1 MSDSVAVIG
10 GGIGGLTAAH
20 ELIERGFDV
29 TVYEAGDRF
38 GGKARSMPV
47 TDGPAAGD
55 APLHCE
61 HGFRFFPAFYEHL
74 PETMARIPFEPTGGT
89 VADNL
94 VETTETL
101 VAATEGEEQVADLSP
116 PDTPG
121 QWIRSLQPAF
131 ADELPP
137 SDVTFLTERL
147 LYVLT
152 SCEQRRV
159 DELDELSWWEFV
171 NAGNRSEAFRR
182 RIATI
187 TQALVALRPR
197 RASARTMGVI
207 YLQLLLGQLEPSE
220 PTEQILNGPT
230 STVWIDPWT
239 DYLARRGVDLRT
251 GAAATELSVGRRGRR
266 VESAV
271 VDGETIEADY
281 YVLAVPAEI
290 APQLLPERAKR
301 ADPQLARI
309 ERLDTAWMNGIQFY
323 LTEDVELVRGHT
335 VYTDSPWA
343 LTAISQRQFWNES
356 VFDVGARGDPAVE
369 GVLSVIVSDWDT
381 PGISVGK
388 PARACTPEEIK
399 TEVWAQLTA
408 HLNRDGQ
415 RLHEDLIHDWV
426 LDPEIEPA
434 GDDGTGVC
442 NNAPLLIN
450 TAGSLKN
457 RPEADTGIGNLTLA
471 ADYVRTN
478 ADLASMES
486 ANEAGRRAAN
496 AILERSRVGASP
508 APVYDLTEP
517 SVFEPLK
524 LHDQVR
530 YRLGRPHGG
539 DAVRSLLPSRR
550 TGRPAD

>member
-20 ELIERGFDV
+20 ELVERGFDV

-55 APLHCE
+55 DPLHCE

-101 VAATEGEEQVADLSP
+101 VAATDGEEQVADLSP
-116 PDTPG
+116 PETPG
-121 QWIRSLQPAF
+121 QWLRSLQPAF

-152 SCEQRRV
+152 SCEKRRTE
-159 DELDELSWWEFV
+159 ELDELSWWEFV
-171 NAGNRSEAFRR
+171 DAGNRSEAFRR

-207 YLQLLLGQLEPSE
+207 YLQLLLGQLDPTE

-239 DYLARRGVDLRT
+239 EYLDRRGVDLRT
-251 GAAATELSVGRRGRR
+251 GAAATELSVDRRGRR
-266 VESAV
+266 VEAAV
-271 VDGETIEADY
+271 VDGEPVEADY
-281 YVLAVPAEI
+281 YVLAVPVEV
-290 APQLLPERAKR
+290 APELLPERAKR

-381 PGISVGK
+381 PGIRVGK
-388 PARACTPEEIK
+388 PARECTPEEIK

-408 HLNRDGQ
+408 HLNREGE
-415 RLHEDLIHDWV
+415 RLHEGLLHDWV

-434 GDDGTGVC
+434 GDGAAGVE

-524 LHDQVR
+524 LHDR
-530 YRLGRPHGG
+530 MRFRLGRPHGG
-539 DAVRSLLPSRR
+539 DAVRSLLPSPPTR
-550 TGRPAD
+550 RPAD

>member
-1 MSDSVAVIG
+1 MSHSVAVVG

-20 ELIERGFDV
+20 ELTERGFDV
-29 TVYEAGDRF
+29 TVYEAGERF

-47 TDGPAAGD
+47 TEGPAGGD
-55 APLHCE
+55 QPLHCE
-61 HGFRFFPAFYEHL
+61 HGFRFFPSFYEHL
-74 PETMARIPFEPTGGT
+74 PETMGRIPFEPTGGT

-101 VAATEGEEQVADLSP
+101 VAATRGDEQLADHTP
-116 PDTPG
+116 PTTPG
-121 QWIRSLQPAF
+121 EWLQSLQPAL

-152 SCEQRRV
+152 ACRDRRKS
-159 DELDELSWWEFV
+159 ELDELSWWEFV
-171 NAGNRSEAFRR
+171 DAGNRSPAFRR

-197 RASARTMGVI
+197 KASARTMGVI
-207 YLQLLLGQLEPSE
+207 YLQLLMGELDPTE

-230 STVWIDPWT
+230 NTVWIDPWT
-239 DYLARRGVDLRT
+239 AYLADRGVDLLT
-251 GAAATELSVGRRGRR
+251 GARASDVAVDRRGRR
-266 VESAV
+266 VEHVV
-271 VDGETIEADY
+271 VDGEPVEADY
-281 YVLAVPAEI
+281 YVLAVPVEV
-290 APQLLPERAKR
+290 APELLSERAKR

-309 ERLDTAWMNGIQFY
+309 ERLETAWMNGIQFY
-323 LTEDVELVRGHT
+323 LTADVGLAHGHS

-343 LTAISQRQFWNES
+343 LTAISQRQFWDDS
-356 VFDVGARGDPAVE
+356 LFDVARRGDDAVE

-381 PGISVGK
+381 PGNTVGK
-388 PARACTPEEIK
+388 PARACTPGEIK
-399 TEVWAQLTA
+399 TEVWAQLKA
-408 HLNRDGQ
+408 HLNRDQQ
-415 RLHEDLIHDWV
+415 RLHDGLLSDWV
-426 LDPEIEPA
+426 LDPEIEP
-434 GDDGTGVC
+434 TEEGVT

-457 RPEADTGIGNLTLA
+457 RPEAATGIENLTLA

-496 AILERSRVGASP
+496 AILERSGVRADT
-508 APVYDLTEP
+508 ARIYELTEP
-517 SVFEPLK
+517 AAFEPFK
-524 LHDQVR
+524 LHDRMR
-530 YRLGRPHGG
+530 YRLGRPHQG
-539 DAVRSLLPSRR
+539 DAIRRLLPSQPSQ
-550 TGRPAD
+550 RPAD